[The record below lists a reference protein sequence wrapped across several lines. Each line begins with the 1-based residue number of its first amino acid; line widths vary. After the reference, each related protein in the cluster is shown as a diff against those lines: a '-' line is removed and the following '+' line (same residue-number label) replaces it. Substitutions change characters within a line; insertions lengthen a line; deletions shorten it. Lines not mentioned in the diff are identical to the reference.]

1 MKLSALQVKHK
12 YEDIRKEAGSFG
24 YLFSLLPAVLVISGN
39 LLGGYFTGMNII
51 LSGMLLPVADWVL
64 PANVQK
70 PKSVSGTIPDSILL
84 LAVLSHTLAVVS
96 LFFGIY
102 TESITGEWIWVAAI
116 STGFSSGILGI
127 NSAHELI
134 HRKEK
139 WLQNLGIW
147 NLFLANYSHFY
158 IEHRRGHHVRVG
170 TMEDPATA
178 RYNESFYHFFIRTVP
193 AQWKS
198 ALQIEA
204 KRLSKHQ
211 KRRYG
216 LQNFVIRAML
226 CQIILMV
233 VLAVGFETDVF
244 WAYAI
249 QSIFAFFLLEFVNY
263 IEHYGLARQKGE
275 RVNIHHSWQSD
286 AISSR
291 FTLFELS
298 RHSDHHVKAY
308 KPYYLL
314 ESHKDSYVLPSGYFG
329 MFYIGM
335 IPPLWFRL
343 INPLIHHGQAD

>member
-1 MKLSALQVKHK
+1 MKPSVLLLKHK
-12 YEDIRKEAGSFG
+12 YAYIWKEAGSLS
-24 YLFSLLPAVLVISGN
+24 YLVSLLPALLVIAGN
-39 LLGGYFTGMNII
+39 VLGGHFTMMNSI
-51 LSGMLLPVADWVL
+51 LSGMLLPLADWVL
-64 PANVQK
+64 PTNTQK
-70 PKSVSGTIPDSILL
+70 PKSVAGTIPDCILL
-84 LAVLSHTLAVVS
+84 LAVLSHALAVIS
-96 LFFGIY
+96 LIFGIY
-102 TESITGEWIWVAAI
+102 TESITGEWIWAAAI

-134 HRKEK
+134 HRKKK

-147 NLFLANYSHFY
+147 NLFLANYTHFY
-158 IEHRRGHHVRVG
+158 IEHRLGHHVRVG

-198 ALQIEA
+198 GLQIEV
-204 KRLSKHQ
+204 KRLSKQQ

-216 LQNFVIRAML
+216 LQNFVIRSML
-226 CQIILMV
+226 CQITRMV
-233 VLAVGFETDVF
+233 LLAVWLGTNVF

-275 RVNIHHSWQSD
+275 LVNIHHSWQSD

-314 ESHKDSYVLPSGYFG
+314 ESHEDSYVLPSGYFG

-343 INPLIHHGQAD
+343 INPLIHHPQAN